1 MRRPLFLCSFCLIV
15 LAAVGYYGSPV
26 FMGTAGAVG
35 GAGGGPPDGT
45 RITLTGKVCQKD
57 ENSFVIKTSVTKTN
71 VIKNNSDAV
80 IQAAAIQEIQKSAT
94 VPWQNHSTEN
104 IGFYQ
109 TKIKNPDRANS
120 VTSERAYRKNDRTVK
135 ILCMYDNAEE
145 LTLDSVV
152 AVEGA
157 FYSFSSA
164 TNPGEFDYARYYDA
178 MGYGGRLKN
187 VKVLATDSR
196 TPGIREGLYRLRRF
210 WEERLYRI
218 FPEKEASVMA
228 AILLGNKSG
237 VDADVKALYRR
248 NGIIHI
254 LSISGLHIT
263 LLGMGLY
270 RLLRKMGVP
279 VWCAAVGGAALLLLY
294 GLMTGLGVSVC
305 RALGMYLLRMLAQL
319 LGRTYDML
327 TALGVVAVV
336 MICLRPAWL
345 EHMGFLL
352 SFGSVLGVGVL
363 LPALS
368 YAGEAP
374 PAPREYKEGIG
385 KHLTKLRDRLCNGLQ
400 QSFLAGLSVT
410 LTTLPI
416 QLWFTYEIPVYS
428 VLLNMVILPFMGILA
443 VTGLAAMLIPGLG
456 IVGTA
461 DVVIL
466 AGYEALCGWFER
478 LPNPMWNPGRPA
490 LWQMAVYYLLWAAVV
505 WSVRSANRF
514 EKCRR
519 KCLIPDATAVWS
531 MGMVSVSGGMTER
544 SKKEIREEGIAQ
556 RCSVAHGRNISI
568 RGIKCMQAA
577 LLGAAVLVMGCG
589 QFHGD
594 RVTFLDVGQGDC
606 ICVQLAS
613 GEAYLFDCGS
623 SSRSRI
629 GEQVLIPFLKYYG
642 IGRIDA
648 VLVSHA
654 DQDHMNGVVELLRQ
668 GGEEGIEV
676 GCLVLPG
683 IDGALWQ
690 EEFAELLEAAAGG
703 GQGEAVPVSVIR
715 AGESW
720 SGGKEGEDQFICLHP
735 QADRT
740 SRGGNEGSECFYIE
754 LREGAN
760 GISFL
765 LAGDVEGAGERA
777 LLAELSARDIRDVTV
792 YKAAHHG
799 SRNSSSQE
807 LLNQITPE
815 LSIISCGRN
824 NRYGHPHEELLERL
838 KQAGSQVFDTP
849 HCGAVTLELRENGS
863 KLQFESVLSA
873 ALLE

>member
-15 LAAVGYYGSPV
+15 LAAVGYYGSPA
-26 FMGTAGAVG
+26 FMGNTGAS
-35 GAGGGPPDGT
+35 GGGPPDGT

-57 ENSFVIKTSVTKTN
+57 ETSFVIKTNVTKTN
-71 VIKNNSDAV
+71 VIKTNS
-80 IQAAAIQEIQKSAT
+80 IQEVQESAT
-94 VPWQNHSTEN
+94 VPWQDNSTN
-104 IGFYQ
+104 NLKFHQI
-109 TKIKNPDRANS
+109 
-120 VTSERAYRKNDRTVK
+120 NDRTVK

-145 LTLDSVV
+145 LTLDSAV
-152 AVEGA
+152 AVEGTFYA
-157 FYSFSSA
+157 FSPA
-164 TNPGEFDYARYYDA
+164 TNPGEFDYARYYDV

-187 VKVLATDSR
+187 IKVLVTDSR
-196 TPGIREGLYRLRRF
+196 APGIREGLYRLRRF

-305 RALGMYLLRMLAQL
+305 RALGMYLLRMLARL

-368 YAGEAP
+368 YAGEAL
-374 PAPREYKEGIG
+374 PAPRKYKEGIG
-385 KHLTKLRDRLCNGLQ
+385 KHLTKLQDRLCNGLR

-428 VLLNMVILPFMGILA
+428 VLLNMVILPFMGILT

-478 LPNPMWNPGRPA
+478 LSDPMWNPGRPA

-505 WSVRSANRF
+505 WSVRSAKRF

-519 KCLIPDATAVWS
+519 KCLTPDATAVRS
-531 MGMVSVSGGMTER
+531 KGMVSGGMTAW
-544 SKKEIREEGIAQ
+544 SKKEIRKDGAAQ
-556 RCSVAHGRNISI
+556 RCSAVHGSSISI
-568 RGIKCMQAA
+568 RGIKCVQAA
-577 LLGAAVLVMGCG
+577 LLGAAVFIMGCG
-589 QFHGD
+589 KFHGD

-613 GEAYLFDCGS
+613 GEVYLFDCGS
-623 SSRSRI
+623 SSRSRV

-654 DQDHMNGVVELLRQ
+654 DQDHMNGVAELLVQ
-668 GGEEGIEV
+668 GEEEGIEV

-683 IDGALWQ
+683 IDRALWQ
-690 EEFAELLEAAAGG
+690 EEFAELLGAAADGG
-703 GQGEAVPVSVIR
+703 GQGEAVPVAVIR

-720 SGGKEGEDQFICLHP
+720 SGGKEGEDRFICLHP
-735 QADRT
+735 QADGT
-740 SRGGNEGSECFYIE
+740 SRGGNAGSECFYIE

-760 GISFL
+760 RISFL

-777 LLAELSARDIRDVTV
+777 LLAELSARDIQDVTV

-849 HCGAVTLELRENGS
+849 HCGAVTLELRS
-863 KLQFESVLSA
+863 KGRKLHYFY
-873 ALLE
+873 